1 MELLGEKKT
10 RKRLG
15 GVGKTP
21 RTLDNL
27 VDEGVG
33 GIRLKAVTIDGERWF
48 RPEAIDEFIKHLGD
62 AVVQHVRD
70 ALAAKKAQL
79 RLKG

>member
-1 MELLGEKKT
+1 MELLREKKA

-15 GVGKTP
+15 CVGKTS

-33 GIRLKAVTIDGERWF
+33 GIRLRAVTIDGERWF
-48 RPEAIDEFIKHLGD
+48 RPEAIDEFIKQLGD
-62 AVVQHVRD
+62 AVVQHVRN

-79 RLKG
+79 RLKR